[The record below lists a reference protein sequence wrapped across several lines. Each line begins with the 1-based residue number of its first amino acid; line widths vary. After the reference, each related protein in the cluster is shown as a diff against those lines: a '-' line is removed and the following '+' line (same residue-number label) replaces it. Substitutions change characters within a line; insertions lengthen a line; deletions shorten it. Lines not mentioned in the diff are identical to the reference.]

1 MRLGL
6 LSVLCLALTACATSY
21 HPVDTQGGYAEKRLS
36 DELYQV
42 SFRANSYTPEDRI
55 AAYLLYRAAEI
66 AKREGAV
73 GFIVHRE
80 RVAASISKPR
90 LRPTDERVAVI
101 TIQILSEMATGTPPQ
116 EVYQADEIL
125 MRLRRDLPDL
135 P

>member
-6 LSVLCLALTACATSY
+6 LSVACSILGACATSY
-21 HPVDTQGGYAEKRLS
+21 HPADTQGGYAEKRLG

-42 SFRANSYTPEDRI
+42 SFRANSYTPEDRV

-66 AKREGAV
+66 ATREGAA

-80 RVAASISKPR
+80 RVAAAISKPR
-90 LRPTDERVAVI
+90 LRPSDERVAVI
-101 TIQILSEMATGTPPQ
+101 TIQLLSDMTPSTPPQ
-116 EVYQADEIL
+116 EVYRADDVL
-125 MRLRRDLPDL
+125 QRLRRDIPDL

>member
-1 MRLGL
+1 MRLGPL
-6 LSVLCLALTACATSY
+6 IVACLALTACATSY
-21 HPVDTQGGYAEKRLS
+21 HPADTQGGYAEKRLG

-42 SFRANSYTPEDRI
+42 SFGANSYTPEDRV
-55 AAYLLYRAAEI
+55 ARYLLYRAAEI

-80 RVAASISKPR
+80 RVAAAISKPR

-101 TIQILSEMATGTPPQ
+101 TIQLLSEMTPATPPQ
-116 EVYQADEIL
+116 EVYQTDDIL
-125 MRLRRDLPDL
+125 MRLRPELPET